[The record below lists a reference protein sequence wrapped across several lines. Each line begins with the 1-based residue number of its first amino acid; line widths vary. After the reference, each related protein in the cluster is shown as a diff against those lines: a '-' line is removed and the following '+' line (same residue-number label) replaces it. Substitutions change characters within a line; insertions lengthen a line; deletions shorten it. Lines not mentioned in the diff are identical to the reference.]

1 MESMPQELDELQ
13 RKILQLQ
20 IEKTSLQKE
29 EDKRAIERRE
39 EIESELASLQS
50 KRDEMHSK
58 WEDEKRGLA
67 NEKERTRRTE
77 INFERAPEGSYSE
90 QANNQT

>member
-1 MESMPQELDELQ
+1 MPQELDELQ

-39 EIESELASLQS
+39 EIESELASLS
-50 KRDEMHSK
+50 IK
-58 WEDEKRGLA
+58 A
-67 NEKERTRRTE
+67 
-77 INFERAPEGSYSE
+77 
-90 QANNQT
+90 